1 MVDLPIVFSVVV
13 AILSIGFLGN
23 IFFKK
28 TGWPDI
34 LFLIAVGI
42 VIGPFLN
49 IFSKDVFIQSL
60 PAISTFTLLMILFR
74 GGMELNI
81 SEVLS
86 KGFRAL
92 FQASA
97 YFLLGMIWTAISLH
111 FAMGWEWIDSFMLG
125 SIVSQTGA
133 VVIIP
138 LAKGIGVQEGSATLL
153 SIEATAT
160 SIYNIVFFFA
170 FLETRL
176 GGTLNFT
183 EALTLIM
190 AKISVGVII
199 GVFVGIAF
207 LRILFLLEKEEF
219 TYMVTL
225 GIILLSYVISEEL
238 KGSGALTVLILG
250 IILGN
255 NEEMFRILG
264 RDHHP
269 LYLSEVKRRLENFQ
283 AEISFILRTFFFVL
297 LGLVFDISQPSL
309 FRALAY
315 VLPIT
320 GILLAS
326 RFLVTSASTWKSPMF
341 SDREIITGMCGLG
354 LTPALLSLIPLQYN
368 LPNSNLYP
376 VIITNLIILTNII
389 TSISAFKYRRKPKK
403 GVYQRSLPPPHFKRP
418 SKALTILHKPSL
430 SRRCSQHTP
439 SWSQGNKENG
449 EDANLS
455 SCSPCR
461 TGYASSPQRP

>member
-1 MVDLPIVFSVVV
+1 MFDLPIVFSIAA
-13 AILSIGFLGN
+13 AILFIGFLGN

-42 VIGPFLN
+42 LIGPILS
-49 IFSKDVFIQSL
+49 IFSKNVFMQFL
-60 PAISTFTLLMILFR
+60 PTISTFTLLMILFR

-92 FQASA
+92 FQAST
-97 YFLLGMIWTAISLH
+97 YFVLGTIWTATFLH
-111 FAMGWEWIDSFMLG
+111 FVIGWEWIDSFMLG

-138 LAKGIGVQEGSATLL
+138 LAKKIGVQTGSVILL

-160 SIYNIVFFFA
+160 SIYNIVFFSA

-176 GGTLNFT
+176 GGALNFT

-190 AKISVGVII
+190 AKFSVGVMI
-199 GVFVGIAF
+199 GVVIGIVF
-207 LRILFLLEKEEF
+207 LRILLLLQKEEL

-238 KGSGALTVLILG
+238 KGSGALAVLILG

-255 NEEMFRILG
+255 NEEILG
-264 RDHHP
+264 MLGKSHYSS
-269 LYLSEVKRRLENFQ
+269 YLSEVKKRLESFQ

-297 LGLVFDISQPSL
+297 LGLVFDVSYSSL
-309 FRALAY
+309 LTVLTY
-315 VLPIT
+315 GLPIT
-320 GILLAS
+320 SILLAS
-326 RFLVTSASTWKSPMF
+326 RFLVTSVSTWRSPMS
-341 SDREIITGMCGLG
+341 SDRKVIAGMCALG
-354 LTPALLSLIPLQYN
+354 LTPALLSLIPIQYN

-376 VIITNLIILTNII
+376 AIITNLIILTNVI
-389 TSISAFKYRRKPKK
+389 TSISVLKYRRKQKQ
-403 GVYQRSLPPPHFKRP
+403 GVY
-418 SKALTILHKPSL
+418 
-430 SRRCSQHTP
+430 
-439 SWSQGNKENG
+439 
-449 EDANLS
+449 
-455 SCSPCR
+455 
-461 TGYASSPQRP
+461 